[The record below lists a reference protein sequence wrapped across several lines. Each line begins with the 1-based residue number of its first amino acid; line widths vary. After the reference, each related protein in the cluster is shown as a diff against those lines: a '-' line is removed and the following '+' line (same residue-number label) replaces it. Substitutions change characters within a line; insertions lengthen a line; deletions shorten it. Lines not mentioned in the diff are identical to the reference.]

1 MREKYKVTRSAQ
13 IDFARAR
20 FGKVIELDEDTEKRN
35 YMDNDGRPMRTSGVW
50 IKYDDGRGI
59 PIEVTIFSKVKKRMQ
74 EMKRFFKEQGLELAR
89 MNQYGVFATA
99 N

>member
-1 MREKYKVTRSAQ
+1 MKIRKKE
-13 IDFARAR
+13 
-20 FGKVIELDEDTEKRN
+20 VIWT
-35 YMDNDGRPMRTSGVW
+35 MTG
-50 IKYDDGRGI
+50 GI

-89 MNQYGVFATA
+89 INQYGVFATA